1 MMNYIWAFMV
11 AGAFIFSFFTGKSM
25 DMAAAVTEGADKA
38 VKLILSIAGSMC
50 LWTGIMNIADKSGLS
65 EKISRFLS
73 PVLCRLIPEYE
84 ADSPAM
90 KAVCANVTAN
100 ILGLGNAATPLG
112 IKAVKEMQRLNPHKD
127 TASRGMIMFIVIN
140 TASIQ
145 LIPTTTAALRQAA
158 GSSEPYSIL
167 PAVWVNSVFAL
178 ITGIAAAI
186 ILGRR
191 KCFGNG

>member
-1 MMNYIWAFMV
+1 
-11 AGAFIFSFFTGKSM
+11 
-25 DMAAAVTEGADKA
+25 
-38 VKLILSIAGSMC
+38 
-50 LWTGIMNIADKSGLS
+50 MNIADKSGLS

-84 ADSPAM
+84 ADSPVM